1 MGEEVDIRGGG
12 KDGGNGQL
20 LLGVAGRQQCSWRES
35 NHRQMVGGS
44 QQVDVEGAVITG
56 ETLAFSVELR
66 SMLKMPSG
74 MLSF

>member
-20 LLGVAGRQQCSWRES
+20 LLGVVDKQECSWRES
-35 NHRQMVGGS
+35 DHRKMVGWS

-56 ETLAFSVELR
+56 ETLAFSAALR

-74 MLSF
+74 TLSF